1 MRARGVVVGEVPAQQ
16 ASEMPFAEDDDV
28 IEAFPSNR
36 PDDALGEGILPG
48 CSWGDEDLVDPHAF
62 HASDENVAVD
72 GVVITEE
79 VVGWRLFRGRS
90 RQAAGRPKRWSGG
103 RSH

>member
-1 MRARGVVVGEVPAQQ
+1 MRARCIVVGEVPAQQ

-28 IEAFPSNR
+28 IEAFASNR

-48 CSWGDEDLVDPHAF
+48 CSWGDEDLVDSHAF
-62 HASDENVAVD
+62 HASCENVAV
-72 GVVITEE
+72 
-79 VVGWRLFRGRS
+79 GWRRDHGVGTWVRSLPGRS
-90 RQAAGRPKRWSGG
+90 RQAAERPKRRSGG